1 MSKPKISVIMSE
13 YNTPPD
19 YLRASIESILSQTFK
34 DIEIII
40 VDDCGK
46 NDLDSITEEYK
57 DKRIRVIKN
66 NKNIGL
72 VESLNKAITASKA
85 DILARMDTD
94 DIADEN
100 RLEEQYNFM
109 INHEE
114 YSVVGTLANEFS
126 KNSTTGVLGKPGEK
140 TAKSLAYGDS
150 IIHPSVMMR
159 KKDIQSVGGYKN
171 YKRAEDLSLWFE
183 LVMKGFRLFVIDR
196 VLLNYRVNEEDY
208 SKRKFK
214 TRGGEIKAR
223 LHYYHLTKAPVL
235 AYLVIIKSIVSS
247 ILPTRIVAFF
257 RRKIILKSGR
267 ENERFDKNPLVSVVI
282 PVYNCAEY
290 IGECI
295 DSVAEQTYDN
305 IEIIV
310 VNDGSKDGSENI
322 IKDKRKRYHNILYYK
337 QRNKG
342 VSAARNLGIKKARGE
357 YITFVDGDDLVGKYL
372 VECLVNQITCTH
384 PGCIIVSKPTQK
396 INEFKERVL
405 GYKKPVVKSIISGQ
419 ALIKLLYPYGIDN
432 GPCAKLY
439 PTVLLKK
446 NLFNIDLSIAEDLE
460 LNYRLIKS
468 SKIIK
473 VLNEKLYFYRPN
485 PKSAMNQEFNE
496 KRLSGLT
503 ATDIIVKDALSTTNN
518 KKIQKAAVGRHFIE
532 AILIASD
539 PSVNKSVEGS
549 AIIKRVILKNAGL
562 VMRDFN
568 MFYKYRIVAAIALI
582 NYDIAIKLLQSR
594 GR

>member
-72 VESLNKAITASKA
+72 VESLNKAIAVSKA
-85 DILARMDTD
+85 DIVARMDTD

-126 KNSTTGVLGKPGEK
+126 KNSITGVLGKPGEK

-267 ENERFDKNPLVSVVI
+267 ENERFDNNPLVSVVI

-337 QRNKG
+337 QRNEG

-396 INEFKERVL
+396 INEFEERVL
-405 GYKKPVVKSIISGQ
+405 GYKKPVVKPIGSSQ

-468 SKIIK
+468 SKIVK

-532 AILIASD
+532 AVLIASD

>member
-171 YKRAEDLSLWFE
+171 YKRAEDLSLWFG

-257 RRKIILKSGR
+257 RRKIILKPGR
-267 ENERFDKNPLVSVVI
+267 ENERFDKKPLVSVII

-322 IKDKRKRYHNILYYK
+322 IKDKRKRYRNILYYK
-337 QRNKG
+337 QRNEG

-384 PGCIIVSKPTQK
+384 PGRIIVSKPTQK

-405 GYKKPVVKSIISGQ
+405 GYKKPVVKSISSGQ

-496 KRLSGLT
+496 KKLSGLT

-532 AILIASD
+532 AVLIASD
-539 PSVNKSVEGS
+539 PSVNRSVEGS
-549 AIIKRVILKNAGL
+549 AIIKRVILKNAEL

>member
-100 RLEEQYNFM
+100 RLEKQYNFM
-109 INHEE
+109 IDHDE

-126 KNSTTGVLGKPGEK
+126 KNSTMGVLGKPGEK

-257 RRKIILKSGR
+257 RRKIILKPGR
-267 ENERFDKNPLVSVVI
+267 ENERFDKKPLVSVII

-322 IKDKRKRYHNILYYK
+322 IKDKRKRYRNILYYK
-337 QRNKG
+337 QRNEG

-372 VECLVNQITCTH
+372 VECLVNQIICTH
-384 PGCIIVSKPTQK
+384 PECIIVSKPTQK

-405 GYKKPVVKSIISGQ
+405 GYKKPVVKSISSGQ

-496 KRLSGLT
+496 KKLSGLT

-532 AILIASD
+532 AVLIASD
-539 PSVNKSVEGS
+539 PSVNRSVEGS
-549 AIIKRVILKNAGL
+549 AIIKRVILKNAEL

>member
-13 YNTPPD
+13 YNTPPEH
-19 YLRASIESILSQTFK
+19 LRASIESILNQTIK
-34 DIEIII
+34 DIEIVI
-40 VDDCGK
+40 VNDCGK
-46 NDLDSITEEYK
+46 NDLESIVKEYK
-57 DKRIRVIKN
+57 DGRIRVIKN
-66 NKNIGL
+66 DKNIGL
-72 VESLNKAITASKA
+72 VESLNKAIAVSKA

-140 TAKSLAYGDS
+140 TAKSLAYGDG

-159 KKDIQSVGGYKN
+159 KKDVQSVGGYKN

-223 LHYYHLTKAPVL
+223 LHYYYLTKAPVL
-235 AYLVIIKSIVSS
+235 AYLVIVKSIISS

-257 RRKIILKSGR
+257 RRKIILKPGR
-267 ENERFDKNPLVSVVI
+267 ESERFDKKPLVSVII

-295 DSVAEQTYDN
+295 DSIAGQSYDN

-310 VNDGSKDGSENI
+310 VNDGSKDESEKI
-322 IKDKRKRYHNILYYK
+322 IKNKKKKYRNILYYK

-342 VSAARNLGIKKARGE
+342 VSVARNLGINKAKGE
-357 YITFVDGDDLVGKYL
+357 YITFVDADDLAGKYL
-372 VECLVNQITCTH
+372 VERLVNQIIHTD
-384 PGCIIVSKPTQK
+384 PECIIVSKPTQK
-396 INEFKERVL
+396 INEFEERVL
-405 GYKKPVVKSIISGQ
+405 GHKRPVVKSMSSDQ

-439 PTVLLKK
+439 PTALLKK
-446 NLFNIDLSIAEDLE
+446 NLFNIGLSIAEDLE

-503 ATDIIVKDALSTTNN
+503 ATDIIVKDTLSTTNN
-518 KKIQKAAVGRHFIE
+518 KKIRKAAAGRHFIE
-532 AILIASD
+532 AVLITSD
-539 PSVNKSVEGS
+539 PSVNKSAEGS
-549 AIIKRVILKNAGL
+549 AIIKKVILKNAGL

>member
-13 YNTPPD
+13 YNTPPN
-19 YLRASIESILSQTFK
+19 YLRASIESILNQTFK

-46 NDLDSITEEYK
+46 NDLYSITEEYK

-72 VESLNKAITASKA
+72 VESLNKAITTSKA

-94 DIADEN
+94 DVADEN

-126 KNSTTGVLGKPGEK
+126 RNSITGILGKPGEK

-150 IIHPSVMMR
+150 IIHPSAMMR

-208 SKRKFK
+208 SKRKLK

-223 LHYYHLTKAPVL
+223 LHYYRLTKAPVL
-235 AYLVIIKSIVSS
+235 AYLVIIKSIASS

-257 RRKIILKSGR
+257 RRKIILKPSR
-267 ENERFDKNPLVSVVI
+267 EDERSDKRPLVSIVI

-322 IKDKRKRYHNILYYK
+322 IKDKKKKYRNILYYK

-342 VSAARNLGIKKARGE
+342 VSAARNLGINKARGE

-372 VECLVNQITCTH
+372 VERLVNQITCTH
-384 PGCIIVSKPTQK
+384 PECIIVSKPTQK
-396 INEFKERVL
+396 INEFEECAL
-405 GYKKPVVKSIISGQ
+405 GYKKPVVKSISSDQ

-532 AILIASD
+532 AVLIASD
-539 PSVNKSVEGS
+539 PSVNRSVEGS
-549 AIIKRVILKNAGL
+549 AIIKRVMLKNAGL

-594 GR
+594 GH

>member
-1 MSKPKISVIMSE
+1 MSE

-257 RRKIILKSGR
+257 RRKIILKPGR
-267 ENERFDKNPLVSVVI
+267 ENERFDKKPLVSVII

-322 IKDKRKRYHNILYYK
+322 IKDKRKRYRNILYYK
-337 QRNKG
+337 QRNEG

-405 GYKKPVVKSIISGQ
+405 GYKKPVVKSISSGQ

-496 KRLSGLT
+496 KKLSGLT

-518 KKIQKAAVGRHFIE
+518 KKIQKATVGRHFIE
-532 AILIASD
+532 AVLIASD
-539 PSVNKSVEGS
+539 PSVNRSVEGS
-549 AIIKRVILKNAGL
+549 AIIKRVILKNAEL

>member
-183 LVMKGFRLFVIDR
+183 LVMKEFRLFVIDR

-257 RRKIILKSGR
+257 RRKIILKPGR
-267 ENERFDKNPLVSVVI
+267 ENERFDKKPLVSVII
-282 PVYNCAEY
+282 PVYNCAGY

-384 PGCIIVSKPTQK
+384 PGRIIVSKPTQK

-405 GYKKPVVKSIISGQ
+405 GYKKPVVKSISSSQ

-432 GPCAKLY
+432 GPYAKLY

-485 PKSAMNQEFNE
+485 PKSAMNQKFNE

-532 AILIASD
+532 AVLIASD
-539 PSVNKSVEGS
+539 PSVNRSVEGS

>member
-257 RRKIILKSGR
+257 RRKIILKPGR
-267 ENERFDKNPLVSVVI
+267 ENERFDKRPLVSVII

-322 IKDKRKRYHNILYYK
+322 IKDKRKRYRNILYYK
-337 QRNKG
+337 QRNEG

-405 GYKKPVVKSIISGQ
+405 GYKKPVVKSISSGQ

-496 KRLSGLT
+496 KKLSGLT

-532 AILIASD
+532 AVLIASD
-539 PSVNKSVEGS
+539 PSVNRSVEGS
-549 AIIKRVILKNAGL
+549 AIIKSVILKNAEL